1 MWQSLGRFILKYRV
15 PLLLVLA
22 VITILM
28 GYWASKVRLSYEA
41 ARAIPADHPKYKIYQ
56 EFRKKFGE
64 DGNLLVIGIQT
75 DKLFEKKLFNS
86 YAFLQRN
93 LKEHTGVEDVI
104 AVTSAINLVKL
115 SETEKLKA
123 DTIFPERTLTQA
135 EIDSGKNVFLNL
147 PFYQSRLYN
156 AETNVWLM
164 GVRINKEVLN
174 SRNRIDIVEDIK
186 QIVEAFSKKNN
197 IPVYM
202 SGLPLIRTELS
213 TRISGEMRWFLMV
226 SVILSAFILVIFFRS
241 VSSMLLS
248 LSVVIIGVLFS
259 FGTMYLLGYKINI
272 LTALIPP
279 LIVVIG
285 IPNCIYFLNKF
296 HTSFNRTGDKRKAIV
311 SMVGRM
317 GVVTLFCNLAA
328 AIGFAV
334 FALTRS
340 KVLKEFG
347 EVAGINIMA
356 LFFISLILIPTILSF
371 LPTPKSRHTKY
382 LDSPVLN
389 KWLDRLERWSLN
401 HRKLIYA
408 ITLGIV
414 AVSIAGIFKLKTV
427 GYVVDDL
434 PKSDKLYTDLKFFE
448 KNFKGIMPLEIVV
461 DTKQKNGLRKNALQ
475 TFKRIDSL
483 SKFIAAQPAMNRPL
497 SIVEGLKFAKQAFF
511 EGDSMSYSMPDEY
524 VMPALSQY
532 LNMRSDTGK
541 NAQHAAD
548 KNSFARL
555 IATFMDSTRQQT
567 RISVS
572 MADVGS
578 KRLPKILDSISV
590 RINQLFDKRTYDV
603 QLTGSSVTFLEGSSY
618 IIAGLKQS
626 IFWAF
631 LLIALCMLYLFRS
644 LRILICSLIP
654 NIIPLLITAG
664 VMGWTGVP
672 LKPSTVLVFSVALG
686 IAIDVTIRFLVN
698 YKQELPRHNFDMK
711 KTVIATIH
719 STGISIIYTSL
730 VLIAGFIIFCFSGFG
745 GTQALGWLTSLTL
758 ITATFTNLVLLPA
771 ILISVIRVKK

>member
-1 MWQSLGRFILKYRV
+1 MWQSIGRFILKYRI
-15 PLLLVLA
+15 LLLLFLA
-22 VITILM
+22 FTTAMM

-41 ARAIPADHPKYKIYQ
+41 VRAIPADNPKYIVYQ

-75 DKLFEKKLFNS
+75 DSLFEKKIFNN
-86 YAFLQRN
+86 YALLQNN
-93 LKEHTGVEDVI
+93 LKNHAGVEDVI

-115 SETEKLKA
+115 PETEKLKA
-123 DTIFPERTLTQA
+123 DTIFPERALSQI
-135 EIDSGKNVFLNL
+135 EIDSGATIFLNL
-147 PFYQSRLYN
+147 PFYRHLLYN
-156 AETNVWLM
+156 PESNAWLM
-164 GVRINKEVLN
+164 GVRINKNVMN

-186 QIVEAFSKKNN
+186 QMAEAFGKKNN
-197 IPVYM
+197 LPVYL

-226 SVILSAFILVIFFRS
+226 SVILSAFILVLFFRS
-241 VSSMLLS
+241 ASSMLLS
-248 LSVVIIGVLFS
+248 LVVVIIGVLFS
-259 FGTMYLLGYKINI
+259 LGTMYLLGYKINI

-296 HTSFNRTGDKRKAIV
+296 HTEYNRTGDKKKSLV

-317 GVVTLFCNLAA
+317 GVVMLFCNLSA

-340 KVLKEFG
+340 QVLKEFG
-347 EVAGINIMA
+347 EVAGINILA
-356 LFFISLILIPTILSF
+356 LFFISLILIPAVLSF
-371 LPTPKSRHTKY
+371 LPPPASRHTKY
-382 LDSPVLN
+382 LYNPGLN
-389 KWLDRLERWSLN
+389 KWLGRLERWSLN
-401 HRKLIYA
+401 HRKLIYT
-408 ITLGIV
+408 ITLAIV
-414 AVSIAGIFKLKTV
+414 AVSVAGMFKLKTV
-427 GYVVDDL
+427 GFIVDDL
-434 PKSDKLYTDLKFFE
+434 PKKDKLYTDLKFFE
-448 KNFKGIMPLEIVV
+448 KNFKGILPLEIVV
-461 DTKQKNGLRKNALQ
+461 DTKKKYGVSRNLNNLQK
-475 TFKRIDSL
+475 IDSL
-483 SKFIAAQPAMNRPL
+483 SQFLVSLPAIAKPL
-497 SIVEGLKFAKQAFF
+497 SITEGLKFAKQAFF
-511 EGDSMSYSMPDEY
+511 DGDSNNYSMPAEY
-524 VMPALSQY
+524 DLPALSQY
-532 LNMRSDTGK
+532 LNFRSDTGS
-541 NAQHAAD
+541 N
-548 KNSFARL
+548 KNSFAKL
-555 IATFMDSTRQQT
+555 VTTFMDSGKQQA
-567 RISVS
+567 RISAS

-578 KRLPKILDSISV
+578 KRMPQILDSITIRV
-590 RINQLFDKRTYDV
+590 NQLFPKEKYDV

-631 LLIALCMLYLFRS
+631 VLIAICMLYLFRS
-644 LRILICSLIP
+644 FRILVCSLIP

-664 VMGWTGVP
+664 VMGWVGVP

-698 YKQELPRHNFDMK
+698 YKQELPRHDFDMK